1 MVVSVVH
8 THGGLFDEQPSSPYA
23 IPCVSWDVLHGVL
36 MKLYARIAFLI
47 AKFRPFIY
55 LVNLNGHI
63 VAFENKLCAQLQL
76 FGFFMRLYFT
86 F

>member
-8 THGGLFDEQPSSPYA
+8 THGGLFDEQPCSPYA

-63 VAFENKLCAQLQL
+63 VCPTAIILV
-76 FGFFMRLYFT
+76 LYEIVLYILT
-86 F
+86 FV